1 MKKILSLLFTAVVV
15 FAVASCQ
22 NDRLNVVD
30 GGSVQVTMSLGVN
43 DGLATRAGDSAA
55 DKLVYAVY
63 DANGQLV
70 SEMAAIENA
79 FQGGAQNVSLT
90 LAKGETYTVAFWA
103 QTSSCDA
110 YTVVAGENGMT
121 VEVDYNGLNNDE
133 SRDAFF
139 AAETFTVEE
148 TVAIDVVLRRPF
160 AKVNMGVTAEDW
172 NAAKATGV
180 NVVESKAVISNAATT
195 LNVNDGTVAGD
206 VTVSY
211 GYAAIPAVATKA
223 APEAQDFIVNGKPYK
238 LLSSSYVLAG
248 ENKSISDG
256 IQFSLITDAGKEIE
270 VSEGLNNVPL
280 QRNFS
285 TNVLGTAL
293 TGAVDFTV
301 TNNTEEYASTEVPV
315 GDVEAFKAALA
326 DPNVG
331 EIVLPY
337 GIYEGIFIHN
347 KGYKVIKSADPANKA
362 VIKGKVGVSA
372 NIAFENIKFDVHD
385 TYSVTNTGHQYLDRF
400 ERKSIVPIY
409 AAKATF
415 TGCDFI
421 NLYDERSVVAIN
433 YGAHRKGVVLEID
446 NCSFQGYAY
455 TIYSRALISVTNC
468 TFDQTHTTVNP
479 RAIFMYGLGD
489 GSNGNVVFKNN
500 KAVGK
505 TSYAIQLSS
514 SNYNYKNI
522 HFDVQD
528 NENFEVEGE
537 AFLAHPDRDFTG
549 CTFAEGS
556 KTFAF

>member
-1 MKKILSLLFTAVVV
+1 M
-15 FAVASCQ
+15 
-22 NDRLNVVD
+22 
-30 GGSVQVTMSLGVN
+30 
-43 DGLATRAGDSAA
+43 
-55 DKLVYAVY
+55 
-63 DANGQLV
+63 
-70 SEMAAIENA
+70 
-79 FQGGAQNVSLT
+79 
-90 LAKGETYTVAFWA
+90 
-103 QTSSCDA
+103 
-110 YTVVAGENGMT
+110 
-121 VEVDYNGLNNDE
+121 
-133 SRDAFF
+133 
-139 AAETFTVEE
+139 
-148 TVAIDVVLRRPF
+148 
-160 AKVNMGVTAEDW
+160 
-172 NAAKATGV
+172 
-180 NVVESKAVISNAATT
+180 
-195 LNVNDGTVAGD
+195 
-206 VTVSY
+206 
-211 GYAAIPAVATKA
+211 
-223 APEAQDFIVNGKPYK
+223 
-238 LLSSSYVLAG
+238 
-248 ENKSISDG
+248 
-256 IQFSLITDAGKEIE
+256 
-270 VSEGLNNVPL
+270 
-280 QRNFS
+280 
-285 TNVLGTAL
+285 
-293 TGAVDFTV
+293 DFTV

-362 VIKGKVGVSA
+362 IIKGKVGVSA

-415 TGCDFI
+415 TGCEFI
-421 NLYDERSVVAIN
+421 NLYDSRSVVAIN
-433 YGAHRKGVVLEID
+433 YGAHRKGSVLEID

-455 TIYSRALISVTNC
+455 TIYSRALIKVTNC
-468 TFDQTHTTVNP
+468 TFDQTHTTADP

-489 GSNGNVVFKNN
+489 GSNGNVIFKNN

-528 NENFEVEGE
+528 NENFEVDGE

-556 KTFAF
+556 ATFEF

>member
-110 YTVVAGENGMT
+110 YTVVAGEDGMT

-139 AAETFTVEE
+139 AAETFTVEDA
-148 TVAIDVVLRRPF
+148 VAIDVVLRRPF

-223 APEAQDFIVNGKPYK
+223 AAEAQDFIVNGKPYK

-293 TGAVDFTV
+293 TGDVNFSV
-301 TNNTEEYASTEVPV
+301 SNNTDEYASTEIPV

-337 GIYEGIFIHN
+337 GLYEGIFIHN

-362 VIKGKVGVSA
+362 IIKGKVGVSA

-433 YGAHRKGVVLEID
+433 YGAHKKGVVLEID

-528 NENFEVEGE
+528 NENFEVDGE

-556 KTFAF
+556 ATFEF